1 MDAGLRLLMTA
12 GRARREAEAV
22 QDQDPSREQD
32 PEADVEDP
40 ALTAGRRADPGAGQD
55 QETAPREMR
64 NPEAS
69 QEARVAKSPGL
80 RRSKRRVAPDPEK
93 VARGMDLETER

>member
-1 MDAGLRLLMTA
+1 MDAGSRLLMIA
-12 GRARREAEAV
+12 GRRREAGAV
-22 QDQDPSREQD
+22 QDQDPSPEQD

-40 ALTAGRRADPGAGQD
+40 APTAGRRADPEADQD
-55 QETAPREMR
+55 RETAPREMR

-69 QEARVAKSPGL
+69 QEARAVKSPDP

-93 VARGMDLETER
+93 VAREMDLETER